1 MKWQKVCP
9 ACQRADYWCGSAA
22 HDGAVWPCVPLKISA
37 PPADGDHMHTTKLP
51 VEWDNAIHGAA
62 KQEADAAGM
71 VELDVEIAW
80 ARATGEIQAPAPSP
94 APSARDAKRARR
106 HTGLEE
112 RIRATFTVTG
122 RTWVSLLMF
131 ARDSISKRAVLE
143 AASLGIIEQHRKHYS
158 AYRLVRP

>member
-1 MKWQKVCP
+1 
-9 ACQRADYWCGSAA
+9 
-22 HDGAVWPCVPLKISA
+22 
-37 PPADGDHMHTTKLP
+37 MHTKALP

-80 ARATGEIQAPAPSP
+80 ARATGEIPASVP

-106 HTGLEE
+106 HTRLEE

-131 ARDSISKRAVLE
+131 TRDSISKRAVLE
-143 AASLGIIEQHRKHYS
+143 AAALGIIEQHRKHYS